1 VDDLLSLEQITP
13 ISTGRTTFA
22 PIAIS
27 TDGLQ
32 AAIVVQRRRN
42 PGDQY
47 GWAGLA
53 SSERADVWLVS
64 TKGGP
69 ATNLTHG
76 ESDASGFW
84 APRWSPDGKR
94 LAMLSTRG
102 AACVRIFVWEAG
114 NNAIAP
120 VSQRCT
126 DVGYS
131 TLLARTGESGSF
143 VWRNSITLIATTLPP
158 GELGTVMTGSVGI
171 ELFATK
177 HWAAAHRGLQATAS
191 IRQAGIGEDQPLSSE
206 EIIEI
211 DVVTAST
218 KVLGSVPY
226 HGQRWIYIAPDW
238 RHAAVLSQIAPE
250 PLKEGQAP
258 SAG

>member
-1 VDDLLSLEQITP
+1 MGELHADCCTSTFRMRAFFAGFAFLCLFAGPGPGQPAQPTRPFTVDDLLSLEQITP
-13 ISTGRTTFA
+13 ISVGWTTFS
-22 PIAIS
+22 PIAIPP
-27 TDGLQ
+27 DGLQ

-42 PGDQY
+42 PRDQY

-102 AACVRIFVWEAG
+102 AACVRIFVWQAG

-131 TLLARTGESGSF
+131 TLLAGTGESGSF
-143 VWRNSITLIATTLPP
+143 VQRNSTTLIATTLPP
-158 GELGTVMTGSVGI
+158 AELGTVMTGSVGI

-177 HWAAAHRGLQATAS
+177 LWAAAHRGLQPTAS
-191 IRQAGIGEDQPLSSE
+191 IRQA
-206 EIIEI
+206 
-211 DVVTAST
+211 
-218 KVLGSVPY
+218 
-226 HGQRWIYIAPDW
+226 
-238 RHAAVLSQIAPE
+238 
-250 PLKEGQAP
+250 
-258 SAG
+258 